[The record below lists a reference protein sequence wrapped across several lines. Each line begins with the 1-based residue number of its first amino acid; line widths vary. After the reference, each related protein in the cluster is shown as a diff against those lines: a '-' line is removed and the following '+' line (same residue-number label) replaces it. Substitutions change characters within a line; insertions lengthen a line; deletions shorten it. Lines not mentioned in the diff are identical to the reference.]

1 MFDICSQIRGET
13 GGGRET
19 GCKLPLRMFTTR
31 VSDLLIKERLAIGF
45 GGYITENLRQEFS
58 LLVYVMSL
66 LACGSIH
73 QGHERFK
80 GQSREK
86 QCSSMSLSALLN
98 AQNIP
103 VIEWNTTAS

>member
-1 MFDICSQIRGET
+1 MHSSCS
-13 GGGRET
+13 
-19 GCKLPLRMFTTR
+19 
-31 VSDLLIKERLAIGF
+31 D
-45 GGYITENLRQEFS
+45 GYIAENLQQEFS

-80 GQSREK
+80 GQSRGK
-86 QCSSMSLSALLN
+86 QCSFMSLSVLIN

-103 VIEWNTTAS
+103 VMEWNTSTIDSVLIRGDTMYLDAFENGDIPHKGFIEQINVLFLN